1 MNYWTLQWPAFLL
14 LYGLLPGLGYLIIR
28 SQKQRKQALHLLG
41 QSSSSHQSNAHL
53 LRFCALVCLIFA
65 LARPGYNPQAL
76 YQQDSGRDVV
86 IALDVSRSM
95 LAADLQPNRLE
106 VAKQGVRDLLT
117 SLTNQ
122 RVGLIVYG
130 GSASILCPLTH
141 DHNFVRYM
149 LEQAGS
155 HSVDFGG
162 TQLQAAIEK
171 AIDQVFDA
179 SNLANSDL
187 IILSDGGNHA
197 STENRIAELID
208 SNGILT
214 HIIGL
219 GDPNKA
225 SAIEIKDEN
234 DQMVFIQYKD
244 QIVRTKLED
253 SALKSLAAKSTW
265 IQYHAMGTT
274 AFDLGR
280 LYSQQVEPAYNSPN
294 NTTTNRYRY
303 QELAPYLIAL
313 SVILLF
319 LSHKPLPK
327 KFARIIRICLPL
339 MFLLPQ
345 CDKLS
350 AAIGAS
356 ENQAAIAHMRKGEFE
371 AAATQLE
378 ALYLDLE
385 ARHAPASQLAV
396 IQYNLGLAWSQQ
408 SLQLESLEAQLALT
422 TRAQTA
428 FLRAKRWQPRLQQ
441 ASGQIDQI
449 ADRIS
454 SIQQTLAAQS
464 QAEQQQANQMSEL
477 LNLLETLLAT
487 QLSIREQFTEQ
498 RFQAAKLVLQQQ
510 AAIQDALYIKTLL
523 ENLQSTIQL
532 SKHPN
537 KSELDVLS
545 EAKNELSRC
554 QLQQETLAQFIPN
567 YPQRPI
573 VCIELTR
580 AIETRIQR
588 MIELFSVSSMESD
601 AFDTEW
607 SELDEN
613 YTKSDSDESA
623 QSSSSNS
630 TGDFA
635 QSPVMQALP
644 NPNYSAETI
653 LLEEQGSQQFRRQQ
667 RKAGKAAKVER
678 DY

>member
-14 LYGLLPGLGYLIIR
+14 LYGLLPGLGFLIIR

-41 QSSSSHQSNAHL
+41 RSSSSHQSNAHL
-53 LRFCALVCLIFA
+53 LRFCALVYLIFA

-208 SNGILT
+208 SNGIRT

-234 DQMVFIQYKD
+234 DQIVFIQYKD
-244 QIVRTKLED
+244 QIVRSKLED

-294 NTTTNRYRY
+294 NTITNRYRY
-303 QELAPYLIAL
+303 QELAPYLIVL

-327 KFARIIRICLPL
+327 KFTRIIRVCSPL

-356 ENQAAIAHMRKGEFE
+356 ENQAAIAHMQKGEFE
-371 AAATQLE
+371 TAATQLE

-477 LNLLETLLAT
+477 INLLETLLAT

-523 ENLQSTIQL
+523 ENVQSTIQL

-545 EAKNELSRC
+545 EAKNKLSRC

-588 MIELFSVSSMESD
+588 MIELFSVPSMESD

-607 SELDEN
+607 SELDED
-613 YTKSDSDESA
+613 YTQSDSDESA

-635 QSPVMQALP
+635 QSSVMQALP

-653 LLEEQGSQQFRRQQ
+653 LLEEQGSQQFRLQQ

>member
-208 SNGILT
+208 SNGIRT

-219 GDPNKA
+219 GDPIKA

-234 DQMVFIQYKD
+234 DQIVFIQYKD

-280 LYSQQVEPAYNSPN
+280 LYSQQVEPAYNSSN
-294 NTTTNRYRY
+294 DTITNRYRY
-303 QELAPYLIAL
+303 QELTPYLIAL

-327 KFARIIRICLPL
+327 KLARIIRVCSPL
-339 MFLLPQ
+339 MLLLPQ

-408 SLQLESLEAQLALT
+408 SLQMESLEAQLALT

-428 FLRAKRWQPRLQQ
+428 FLRAKCWQPRLQQ

-607 SELDEN
+607 SELDED
-613 YTKSDSDESA
+613 YTQSDSDESA

-635 QSPVMQALP
+635 QSSVMQALP
-644 NPNYSAETI
+644 SPNYSAETI

-667 RKAGKAAKVER
+667 RKTGKAAKVER

>member
-14 LYGLLPGLGYLIIR
+14 LYGLLPGLGFLIIR

-41 QSSSSHQSNAHL
+41 RSSSSHQSNAHL

-106 VAKQGVRDLLT
+106 VAKQGVRDLVT

-208 SNGILT
+208 SNGIRT

-219 GDPNKA
+219 GDPIKA

-234 DQMVFIQYKD
+234 DQIVFIQYKD

-253 SALKSLAAKSTW
+253 SALKSLAAQSTW

-327 KFARIIRICLPL
+327 KFTRIIRICLPL
-339 MFLLPQ
+339 MFILPQ

-613 YTKSDSDESA
+613 YTQSDSDESA

-635 QSPVMQALP
+635 QSSVMQALP

>member
-14 LYGLLPGLGYLIIR
+14 LYGLLPGLGFLIIR

-41 QSSSSHQSNAHL
+41 RSSSSHQSNAHL

-171 AIDQVFDA
+171 AIDQVFEA

-208 SNGILT
+208 SNGIRT

-219 GDPNKA
+219 GDPIKA

-234 DQMVFIQYKD
+234 DQIVFIQYKD

-327 KFARIIRICLPL
+327 KFARIARVCLPL
-339 MFLLPQ
+339 MFLIPQ

-396 IQYNLGLAWSQQ
+396 IQYNLGLALSQQ

-487 QLSIREQFTEQ
+487 QLSIRQQFTEQ

-588 MIELFSVSSMESD
+588 MIELLSVSSMESD
-601 AFDTEW
+601 AFDTKW
-607 SELDEN
+607 SELDED
-613 YTKSDSDESA
+613 YTQSDSDESA

-635 QSPVMQALP
+635 QSSVMQALP
-644 NPNYSAETI
+644 SPNYSAETI

-667 RKAGKAAKVER
+667 RKTGKAAKVER